1 MYQLSVQETLLAN
14 KKECY
19 IMKRA
24 TLAQE
29 NCPVSFFSFRITMI
43 PSISC
48 YTFISFDIITVVSAK
63 KVTHCNTSFYF
74 IIFLIHLFLFFIIFF
89 TLAY

>member
-1 MYQLSVQETLLAN
+1 MLHYEKSHFSARKLSNV
-14 KKECY
+14 
-19 IMKRA
+19 
-24 TLAQE
+24 
-29 NCPVSFFSFRITMI
+29 FFSFRITMI

>member
-1 MYQLSVQETLLAN
+1 MIHYEKSHFSARKLSNV
-14 KKECY
+14 
-19 IMKRA
+19 
-24 TLAQE
+24 
-29 NCPVSFFSFRITMI
+29 FFSFRITMI

-63 KVTHCNTSFYF
+63 KGTHCNTSFYF
-74 IIFLIHLFLFFIIFF
+74 IIFNSFIFIFYYFF

>member
-1 MYQLSVQETLLAN
+1 MLHYEKRHFSARKLSNV
-14 KKECY
+14 
-19 IMKRA
+19 
-24 TLAQE
+24 
-29 NCPVSFFSFRITMI
+29 FFSFRITMI

-74 IIFLIHLFLFFIIFF
+74 IIFLIHLFLLFIIFF